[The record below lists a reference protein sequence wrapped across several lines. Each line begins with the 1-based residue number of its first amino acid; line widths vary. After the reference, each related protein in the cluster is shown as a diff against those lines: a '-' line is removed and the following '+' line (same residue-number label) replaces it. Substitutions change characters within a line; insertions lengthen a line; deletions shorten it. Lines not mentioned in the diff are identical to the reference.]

1 MGHDVGLERRSGGQD
16 TRPASELP
24 SSLAFLFLLLFL
36 RSLSPFLVSCCSTP
50 LSMEHERAGPW
61 PDLHWWFIGL
71 INPGL

>member
-36 RSLSPFLVSCCSTP
+36 RSLSPFLVLLLQYSPQHGARESWP
-50 LSMEHERAGPW
+50 LARFA
-61 PDLHWWFIGL
+61 LVVYWF
-71 INPGL
+71 N